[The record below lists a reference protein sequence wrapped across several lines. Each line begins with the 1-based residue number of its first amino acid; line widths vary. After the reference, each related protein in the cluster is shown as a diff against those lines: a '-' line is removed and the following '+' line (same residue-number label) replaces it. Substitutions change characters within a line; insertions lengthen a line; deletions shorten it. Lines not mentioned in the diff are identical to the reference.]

1 MAGQI
6 TRLDDPTGGSGRPQ
20 EPGAG
25 GATPAPHGDA
35 VRHVRS
41 SELFG
46 TSREVVIQ
54 HEQHVYRLK
63 QTSRGGLILTK

>member
-6 TRLDDPTGGSGRPQ
+6 TRFDEPPGDRDRATAPAAGVAPQ
-20 EPGAG
+20 GE
-25 GATPAPHGDA
+25 A
-35 VRHVRS
+35 VRHMRS

-54 HEQHVYRLK
+54 HDQHVYRLK

>member
-1 MAGQI
+1 M
-6 TRLDDPTGGSGRPQ
+6 
-20 EPGAG
+20 
-25 GATPAPHGDA
+25 
-35 VRHVRS
+35 RS

-54 HEQHVYRLK
+54 HDQHVYRLK

>member
-6 TRLDDPTGGSGRPQ
+6 TRLDGPAGDSGRPQ
-20 EPGAG
+20 EREAASPYS
-25 GATPAPHGDA
+25 DA

-54 HEQHVYRLK
+54 HDQHVYRLK

>member
-6 TRLDDPTGGSGRPQ
+6 TRLDEPTGHRGHAP
-20 EPGAG
+20 EPALG
-25 GATPAPHGDA
+25 GAPQSEA

-54 HEQHVYRLK
+54 HDQHVYRLK

>member
-6 TRLDDPTGGSGRPQ
+6 TGLDEPTGDRGRAPEPAVAGSPQ
-20 EPGAG
+20 GE
-25 GATPAPHGDA
+25 A
-35 VRHVRS
+35 VRHMRS

-54 HEQHVYRLK
+54 HAQHVYRLK

>member
-6 TRLDDPTGGSGRPQ
+6 TRLDEPMGDRGRTPEPAAAAAPQ
-20 EPGAG
+20 
-25 GATPAPHGDA
+25 GDA

-54 HEQHVYRLK
+54 HDQHVYRLK

>member
-1 MAGQI
+1 MADQI
-6 TRLDDPTGGSGRPQ
+6 TRLDEPMGDRGRGEPAAAAAPQ
-20 EPGAG
+20 
-25 GATPAPHGDA
+25 GDA
-35 VRHVRS
+35 VRHMRS

-46 TSREVVIQ
+46 MSREVVIQ

>member
-6 TRLDDPTGGSGRPQ
+6 TRLDGPGGDSGRPQ
-20 EPGAG
+20 EPGA
-25 GATPAPHGDA
+25 ASPYSDA

>member
-6 TRLDDPTGGSGRPQ
+6 TRLDDPMGDSRPLQ
-20 EPGAG
+20 EPAD
-25 GATPAPHGDA
+25 TVSHRDDA

-54 HEQHVYRLK
+54 HAQHVYRLK

>member
-6 TRLDDPTGGSGRPQ
+6 TRFDEPTGDRGRAPEQAVAASPQ
-20 EPGAG
+20 GE
-25 GATPAPHGDA
+25 A
-35 VRHVRS
+35 VRHMRS

-54 HEQHVYRLK
+54 HDQHVYRLK

>member
-1 MAGQI
+1 MAGQV
-6 TRLDDPTGGSGRPQ
+6 TRLDEPAGDRVRAPEPAIAGPPQ
-20 EPGAG
+20 
-25 GATPAPHGDA
+25 GDA
-35 VRHVRS
+35 VRHMRS

-54 HEQHVYRLK
+54 HDQHVYRLK

>member
-6 TRLDDPTGGSGRPQ
+6 TGLDEAAGDRGRAPEAAAARSPQ
-20 EPGAG
+20 GE
-25 GATPAPHGDA
+25 A
-35 VRHVRS
+35 VRHMRS

-54 HEQHVYRLK
+54 HDQHVYRLK